1 MTLPEFL
8 VEEGFPLKDS
18 YPDGD
23 PMTTDR
29 GGTIILDKGN
39 ALVIY
44 PRYFVQ
50 RRIIDEEGNLVDLGI
65 DENFDGNLF
74 FEIRL
79 QPSVSKLLIKR
90 TSSNGYLPIVRYR
103 SIPYASDFL
112 FPILDTPISAN
123 GWADLIIDTRGRSKL
138 FISKENTDLEWIE
151 MMNRLKQLFYNEL
164 AKKNDHLLGL
174 TKDGSHLN
182 QYLLNKQKILEDY
195 FIIQE
200 WGFLW

>member
-1 MTLPEFL
+1 M
-8 VEEGFPLKDS
+8 
-18 YPDGD
+18 
-23 PMTTDR
+23 
-29 GGTIILDKGN
+29 
-39 ALVIY
+39 
-44 PRYFVQ
+44 
-50 RRIIDEEGNLVDLGI
+50 DLGI